1 MKCPVCNETEVSP
14 TKEGLIPDC
23 SWCQNA
29 SNEAALISPT
39 VGEYAYDKYDNYWG
53 QDGDSTP
60 YRPWLTEDD
69 YSEDDD

>member
-39 VGEYAYDKYDNYWG
+39 VGDYSLYYDAYEMHPDEVVWENDW
-53 QDGDSTP
+53 
-60 YRPWLTEDD
+60 EDD
-69 YSEDDD
+69 E